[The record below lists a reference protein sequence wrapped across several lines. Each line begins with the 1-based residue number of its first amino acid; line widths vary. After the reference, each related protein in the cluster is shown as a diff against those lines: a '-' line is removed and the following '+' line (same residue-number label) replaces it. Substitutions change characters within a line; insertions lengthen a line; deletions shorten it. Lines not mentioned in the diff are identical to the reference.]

1 MPDRDVETIR
11 DPIYFQYAKIIA
23 RSAFRAAD
31 GAEAKR
37 RHYGFVKQ
45 TFRKL
50 KCGEI
55 SWSDILREDW
65 QFMEIGKQLVEKKYL
80 KTVLQCHVCAGTLD
94 DAEPFRDGELSVLD
108 IDSILR

>member
-11 DPIYFQYAKIIA
+11 DLIYYRYAKIIA
-23 RSAFRAAD
+23 RSAFRDAD

-50 KCGEI
+50 EDDLAVPC
-55 SWSDILREDW
+55 LRR
-65 QFMEIGKQLVEKKYL
+65 
-80 KTVLQCHVCAGTLD
+80 HA
-94 DAEPFRDGELSVLD
+94 R
-108 IDSILR
+108 RR